1 MTDDAGKLS
10 RWWRRLKST
19 AQRVEL
25 VQVNAESETVVHVWN
40 DELAAEGFDGHR
52 FGHMVLELAQELCDD
67 EDRAVRF
74 HVLARSSSSGGDVL
88 ARTPLRLVP
97 GNAAWTPRED
107 ASADGLVAQLIR
119 HNEMLVQASLKE
131 RMELGKAYGSLADAY
146 VQILDRLGKRNA
158 KLEGIAEET
167 RATKSGAEETSAE
180 VDAMVKLKMLELVQ
194 QYGPML
200 AQKLLVEPPT
210 H

>member
-1 MTDDAGKLS
+1 MSNDADKLS
-10 RWWRRLKST
+10 RWWRRLKGG
-19 AQRVEL
+19 AKRLEL
-25 VQVNAESETVVHVWN
+25 VQVNAESQTLVHAWV

-52 FGHMVLELAQELCDD
+52 LGHMVLELAQELCDD

-74 HVLARSSSSGGDVL
+74 EVLARSSSTGGDVL
-88 ARTPLRLVP
+88 SRSVLRLRP
-97 GNAAWTPRED
+97 GNAEWTPRED

-158 KLEGIAEET
+158 KLEGVAEET
-167 RATKSGAEETSAE
+167 RSTKSGAEETAAE
-180 VDAMVKLKMLELVQ
+180 VDAMVKMKMLELVQ
-194 QYGPML
+194 QYGPIL
-200 AQKLLVEPPT
+200 AQKLLEPPT